1 MITAVDS
8 CVILDVLLDDP
19 DHAGRSMAALSRG
32 RREGMLVVCDFVV
45 AEIAPVVGDRIAD
58 LLGDFGLHH
67 LPCSLETSI
76 LAGRGFAEYLSKGGK
91 RGRIV
96 ADFLIAAHTTLQTD
110 RLLTRDA
117 GFRRGYFQP
126 LEIWYP

>member
-19 DHAGRSMAALSRG
+19 DYAERSMAALSRG
-32 RREGMLVVCDFVV
+32 RREGRLVVCDFVV
-45 AEIAPVVGDRIAD
+45 AEIVPVVGERIAD
-58 LLGDFGLHH
+58 LLDDFDLHH
-67 LPCSLETSI
+67 LPCSPETSI
-76 LAGRGFAEYLSKGGK
+76 LAGRGFSEYLAKGGK

-96 ADFLIAAHTTLQTD
+96 ADFLITAHATLQAD
-110 RLLTRDA
+110 RLLTRNA
-117 GFRRGYFQP
+117 GFRRGYFQH